1 MISNERT
8 VYGSASEWLQALRN
22 DELWTNQ
29 QKMLQGSSENDLAAC
44 SNEALGLIGNGITF
58 SYWKMYQHRVEPV
71 VTELWEMAELSLPK
85 LKLQTIGMLSMEW
98 IEKRTA
104 ASGASHKTDEKE
116 EQNLFA
122 PQKHLQELLR
132 QKWFKELRTNDDYDA
147 AWTDA
152 FVEALM
158 ASEWKDGI
166 ANDWAIKGE
175 RKKTTQI
182 KGFVVGLLK
191 DNGVLKGSY
200 DGIASKVGLT
210 EPSRTFSRYMSQG
223 KNQPYADWVKEY
235 VTNH

>member
-1 MISNERT
+1 MISNERS

-104 ASGASHKTDEKE
+104 APGASHKTDEKV

-132 QKWFKELRTNDDYDA
+132 QKWFGELRTNDDYDA
-147 AWTDA
+147 AWTDT

-191 DNGVLKGSY
+191 DNRVLKGSY

-223 KNQPYADWVKEY
+223 KNQPYADWVKEF

>member
-1 MISNERT
+1 MSNSYYESGANHYDHHKEIHIDTVNGGDIGKLISAFFNAEAKEAEIVEDVTNEVDT
-8 VYGSASEWLQALRN
+8 DTP
-22 DELWTNQ
+22 DEQLNYFAPTKN
-29 QKMLQGSSENDLAAC
+29 
-44 SNEALGLIGNGITF
+44 
-58 SYWKMYQHRVEPV
+58 
-71 VTELWEMAELSLPK
+71 
-85 LKLQTIGMLSMEW
+85 LQTLL
-98 IEKRTA
+98 K
-104 ASGASHKTDEKE
+104 
-116 EQNLFA
+116 QN
-122 PQKHLQELLR
+122 
-132 QKWFKELRTNDDYDA
+132 WFRELRTNDDYDA
-147 AWTDA
+147 AWTDV

-210 EPSRTFSRYMSQG
+210 EQSRTFSRYMSQG

-235 VTNH
+235 VANH

>member
-1 MISNERT
+1 MISNERS

-58 SYWKMYQHRVEPV
+58 SYWRMYQHRVEPV

-104 ASGASHKTDEKE
+104 ASGASHKTDEKV

-132 QKWFKELRTNDDYDA
+132 QNWFRELRTNDDYDA
-147 AWTDA
+147 AWTDT

-200 DGIASKVGLT
+200 DGIASRVGLT

-223 KNQPYADWVKEY
+223 KNQPYADWVREY

>member
-1 MISNERT
+1 MISNERS

-104 ASGASHKTDEKE
+104 ASGASHKTDEKV

-132 QKWFKELRTNDDYDA
+132 QKWFGELRTNDDYDA
-147 AWTDA
+147 AWTDT

-223 KNQPYADWVKEY
+223 KNQPYADWVKEF

>member
-1 MISNERT
+1 MISNERS

-147 AWTDA
+147 AWTDV

-223 KNQPYADWVKEY
+223 KNQPYADWVNEY

>member
-1 MISNERT
+1 MISNERS

-104 ASGASHKTDEKE
+104 ASGASQKTDEKV

-132 QKWFKELRTNDDYDA
+132 QKWFGELRTNDDYDA
-147 AWTDA
+147 AWTDT

-200 DGIASKVGLT
+200 DGIASKVELT